1 MLSGGTAMKY
11 RQKIIPLLFALL
23 WISGVT
29 GAFADESAFVHHL
42 EGRETLLYVLAGD
55 DDQQDND
62 YFFVIDVDPASR
74 NYGKITYTMD
84 LGSRGNEVHHSGFTA
99 DRKKVFAGSL
109 YTSRIFII
117 DVGSDPARPRLERV
131 LDDVE
136 TTTGYCC
143 PHTFH
148 ALPGSVL
155 VTMLG
160 AVDGGLPGGL
170 AEFRD
175 DGTFLGHFGP
185 GPGHKGEP
193 VYMYDV
199 GVKPEMNR
207 MITSSFAPR
216 RVYSMP
222 FHEVREE
229 DFGDKVIVWD
239 YKERKILQVATVDK
253 SPLEVR
259 WLHDPASTV
268 GFINCSAGNSVWM
281 WRQEEDGSFAFK
293 KVIDTGAGSV
303 PTDMRISHDDRYLY
317 VTLFGAHE
325 VHQYDISDP
334 DKPVLVSVANP
345 GPSPQMIHLSHD
357 GKRMYVSN
365 SVLSAWDY
373 SHHMYVRL
381 IHIGPDGMK
390 VDPFLNVDFTNMPA
404 GRARPHDMLLA
415 N

>member
-1 MLSGGTAMKY
+1 MYKGVRVMKKKQ
-11 RQKIIPLLFALL
+11 RINFLIFALV
-23 WISGVT
+23 WITGITAVT
-29 GAFADESAFVHHL
+29 ADESAFVRHL
-42 EGRETLLYVLAGD
+42 EGREKLLYVLAGD
-55 DDQQDND
+55 DDQNDND
-62 YFFVIDVDPASR
+62 YFFVIDADPASR
-74 NYGKITYTMD
+74 NYGRVTYTVD

-109 YTSRIFII
+109 YTSRIFIL
-117 DVGSDPARPRLERV
+117 DVGTDPSRPRLEKV

-136 TTTGYCC
+136 KTTGYCC

-148 ALPGSVL
+148 ALPDSVI

-160 AVDGGLPGGL
+160 AVNDDLPGGL
-170 AEFRD
+170 AEFSN
-175 DGTFLGHFGP
+175 DGKFLGYFGP

-199 GVKPEMNR
+199 GVKPEINR

-216 RVYSMP
+216 RVYRAP
-222 FHEVREE
+222 FSEAREE

-239 YKERKILQVATVDK
+239 YKERKILQTAPVDK

-259 WLHDPASTV
+259 WLHNPVSTI

-281 WRQEEDGSFAFK
+281 WRQKEDGSFAFK

-303 PTDMRISHDDRYLY
+303 PTDMRISQDDKYLY
-317 VTLFGAHE
+317 VTLFGEHE

-334 DKPVLVSVANP
+334 DRPVLTSVANP

-373 SHHMYVRL
+373 SYQMYVRL

-390 VDPFLNVDFTNMPA
+390 VDPFFNVDFNHMPA